1 MKKVNYAEYE
11 GKYDENFK
19 EKMENDPESIDVET
33 MRANLYGYTFTE
45 GYANLEAP
53 DELSMDYW
61 KELKQ
66 ENKLKGQNKEII

>member
-19 EKMENDPESIDVET
+19 KRMKEDFESIDVET

-45 GYANLEAP
+45 GYAIEIP

-61 KELKQ
+61 KERKQ
-66 ENKLKGQNKEII
+66 EDKLKGQNKEII